1 MVSIKNTTSKGAWF
15 GLSLLAALV
24 LSFFIATPARAQ
36 VTGAT
41 LSGTVTDPSGAVIP
55 HAKIV
60 IKNTSTGVIRNVT
73 SNSAG
78 LYNAPNLLPGPYSVT
93 ISAPGFSTEVRSGIV
108 LTVGANQVLNVAL
121 QVGKVTNLVQV
132 TSAAP
137 TVQLASSTISAVV
150 NSTTVRQLPLNGR
163 SWTDLAKLQPGVD
176 AIQTQPSFATG
187 ADRGN
192 RGFGAQLTISGQR
205 PVQNNYRL
213 DGVSLNDY
221 SNGAPGSVLGGN
233 LGVDAIQEFS
243 VLTSNY
249 SAEYGKTSGGV
260 VNAITKSGTNQFH
273 GDAYEFLRNA
283 SLDAANFFDNFNNSV
298 KPAFRRNQFGAS
310 AGGPI
315 QKDKTFIFGDYEG
328 VRQAKGFSQITTVL
342 SPAARAGNL
351 CSNPAGSG
359 SPPTCTSNSVTV
371 DPAAQKY
378 FGFFP
383 LPNGPIA
390 GNGDTGVFSFASN
403 QIISENYWTAR
414 VDHTFS
420 SKDSMF
426 GTYMYDVTPYHQ
438 PDGLN
443 NVLINTE
450 TNRQFVVLEETHIFS
465 PTFVNSVRAG
475 YNRDGVAD
483 NIGVSA
489 INPLAADKSLGAVP
503 GETAAQVNMP
513 GVTHFT
519 GGVLGNA
526 YYHYYWNSF
535 QGYDDAFYTHG
546 AHSIK
551 FGGAVERMQ
560 NNVLAAKDP
569 SGAFNFPS
577 IAAFLTNNPSR
588 FEAGLASSLTPRGFR
603 QTLFGLYVQDDWR
616 ARPNLTLNLG
626 LRWEMI
632 TMPTEVQGK
641 LVNLFT
647 IYDKTPHT
655 GSTFIHNPTLRNF
668 EPRVGFAWDPFHNG
682 KTAVRGGFGVFDAL
696 PLPVEFTL
704 METQQVP
711 FFQNPSI
718 NSLPP
723 GSFYTGALAL
733 ATSGTGGASY
743 FPINAKRNY
752 VMQWNMNVQH
762 QITPSLTGMIGYI
775 GSRGVHDG
783 FRSDDID
790 MVVPTRSSAG
800 YLFPSPSG
808 SGTVFNPNFGIMHG
822 QIWAADSFYNSLEA
836 GITKTMSHGVQLQ
849 GSFTWGKSIDE
860 GSASAAGDQ
869 FANSLSSL
877 PFYDL
882 RSIRAVSDFNV
893 GRTLVV
899 NAIWDIPTPKSWT
912 GIPQFVLGGW
922 ELGGIFTA
930 SDGTP
935 FTATWGTDGDPQ
947 GLNSSDPWAFPNRLT
962 GPGCSSL
969 VNPGNP
975 NNYIKT
981 NCFTVPTAPSLAFY
995 NANCD
1000 PANPFPACFNLRG
1013 NSGRNVMTA
1022 PGVADFDL
1030 SLYKNIPVKRIS
1042 ESFNIQFRAEMFNL
1056 LNRANFAPP
1065 ILPDNSDIFDSTG
1078 APTGVAGLL
1087 TSTTTDNREIQFAL
1101 KVIW

>member
-1 MVSIKNTTSKGAWF
+1 MHGHLNSKRALF

-24 LSFFIATPARAQ
+24 MSLITAPVPAQ
-36 VTGAT
+36 VVGAT
-41 LSGTVTDPSGAVIP
+41 LSGTITDPSGAVIP
-55 HAKIV
+55 KATIT
-60 IKNTSTGVIRNVT
+60 IQNTATGVVRNVQ
-73 SNSAG
+73 SNADG
-78 LYNAPNLLPGPYSVT
+78 LYFAPNLLPGSYTVT
-93 ISAPGFSTEVRSGIV
+93 ISAPGFSTEVHSNVV
-108 LTVGANQVLNVAL
+108 LTVGANQVLNITL
-121 QVGKVTNLVQV
+121 QVGRVSSVVRV
-132 TSAAP
+132 TSAPP
-137 TVQLASSTISAVV
+137 TVQLGSSAISAVV
-150 NSTTVRQLPLNGR
+150 RSTTVRELPLNGR

-176 AIQTQPSFATG
+176 AIVTQPSFATG

-192 RGFGAQLTISGQR
+192 RGFGGQLTISGQR

-260 VNAITKSGTNQFH
+260 VNATTKSGTNAFH
-273 GDAYEFLRNA
+273 GDVYEFLRNDA
-283 SLDAANFFDNFNNSV
+283 LDAANFFDNFSGSP

-315 QKDKTFIFGDYEG
+315 QKDKTFFFGDYEG
-328 VRQAKGFSQITTVL
+328 IRQSKGFSIIDTVL
-342 SPAARAGNL
+342 SPAARAGDL
-351 CSNPAGSG
+351 TSG
-359 SPPTCTSNSVTV
+359 TVAV
-371 DPAAQKY
+371 DPAAAQY
-378 FGFFP
+378 LGFFP
-383 LPNGPIA
+383 LPNGPVS
-390 GNGDTGVFSFASN
+390 GDTGFFSFPSD
-403 QIISENYWTAR
+403 QVITENFWTAR
-414 VDHTFS
+414 IDRTFS
-420 SKDSMF
+420 SKDSLF

-450 TNRQFVVLEETHIFS
+450 TNRQFVVLEETHTFS
-465 PTFVNSVRAG
+465 PSLVNSVRGG
-475 YNRDGVAD
+475 YNRDGVSNNVGTA
-483 NIGVSA
+483 A
-489 INPLAADKSLGAVP
+489 INPLAADKSLAAVP

-535 QGYDDAFYTHG
+535 QGYDDAFYTRG
-546 AHSIK
+546 THSIK
-551 FGGAVERMQ
+551 FGFAAERMQ

-577 IAAFLTNNPSR
+577 ISAFLTNQPSR
-588 FEAGLASSLTPRGFR
+588 FEAGLSSTLTPRGLR
-603 QTLFGLYVQDDWR
+603 QTLLGTYVQDDWR

-632 TMPTEVQGK
+632 TMPSEVQGK
-641 LVNLFT
+641 LVNLST
-647 IYDKTPHT
+647 IYSPAPLT
-655 GSTFIHNPTLRNF
+655 GSTFINNPTLHNF

-711 FFQNPSI
+711 FFQNPTI
-718 NSLPP
+718 NPLPS
-723 GSFYTGALAL
+723 GTFYAGALPL
-733 ATSGTGGASY
+733 AQATPGTGGASY
-743 FPINAKRNY
+743 FPIDAKRNY
-752 VMQWNMNVQH
+752 ILQWNMNIQRE
-762 QITPSLTGMIGYI
+762 IAPNLTAMVGYI

-790 MVVPTRSSAG
+790 MVLPTSSSAG
-800 YLFPSPSG
+800 YLFPSPLESG
-808 SGTVFNPNFGIMHG
+808 YGIKFNPNFGIMHG
-822 QIWAADSFYNSLEA
+822 QIWAADSFYHSLGVA
-836 GITKTMSHGVQLQ
+836 VRKTMSHGLQLE

-882 RSIRAVSDFNV
+882 HAIRAVSDFNV
-893 GRTLVV
+893 GRTLVI
-899 NAIWDIPTPKSWT
+899 NGIWDLPTPKTWT
-912 GIPQFVLGGW
+912 GVSQYLLGGW

-930 SDGTP
+930 SDGVP

-947 GLNSSDPWAFPNRLT
+947 GLNSSDPWDFPNLVK
-962 GPGCSSL
+962 GPGCNSL

-981 NCFTVPTAPSLAFY
+981 QCFSVPTAPSLAFY

-1013 NSGRNVMTA
+1013 NAGRNILTG
-1022 PGVADFDL
+1022 PGVAELDA
-1030 SLYKNIPVKRIS
+1030 SLYKNIPVRRIS
-1042 ESFNIQFRAEMFNL
+1042 ENFNIQFRAEFFNV

-1065 ILPDNSDIFDSTG
+1065 ILPDNTDIFDSTG
-1078 APTGVAGLL
+1078 ASTGVAGLL
-1087 TSTTTDNREIQFAL
+1087 TSTTTDPREIQFAL
-1101 KVIW
+1101 KVNW